1 MDEGDLR
8 QASLPLQEE
17 PEGLL
22 HGAPQHVDQAHL
34 LVVHHLHGTRHQA
47 EATQRVRGNGDNQD

>member
-47 EATQRVRGNGDNQD
+47 EATQRV